1 MNQETTFQAQALPAV
16 TIELLPMRWQEVN
29 SRGKPVGA
37 AEVAKFGHTVAA
49 SVDGKRM
56 LIGAVMQGQDMYKE
70 GRIFAAWQAHALGFC
85 QWCPADPAPDYCL
98 VFTRKQ
104 ADASCI
110 ECIACETPQGAA
122 KALVGLVMALRYPYT
137 PNEATDAK

>member
-56 LIGAVMQGQDMYKE
+56 LIGTEDVQRLRNDLWASRRLVRE
-70 GRIFAAWQAHALGFC
+70 LQAKIVTL
-85 QWCPADPAPDYCL
+85 Q
-98 VFTRKQ
+98 
-104 ADASCI
+104 
-110 ECIACETPQGAA
+110 EETEP
-122 KALVGLVMALRYPYT
+122 
-137 PNEATDAK
+137 